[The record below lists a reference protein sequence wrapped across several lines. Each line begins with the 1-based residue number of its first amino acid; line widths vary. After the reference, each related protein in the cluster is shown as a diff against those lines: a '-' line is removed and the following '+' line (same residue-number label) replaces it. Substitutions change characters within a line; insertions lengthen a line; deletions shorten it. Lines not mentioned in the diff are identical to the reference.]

1 MDFVWSRERSR
12 FPDDFYGG
20 GLSGGKTVKQNRLKI
35 IPKWIIMKKSER
47 CDISNEYKGNRRR
60 MLWFWNRMTG

>member
-20 GLSGGKTVKQNRLKI
+20 TIFPELVFTGL
-35 IPKWIIMKKSER
+35 ER
-47 CDISNEYKGNRRR
+47 TN
-60 MLWFWNRMTG
+60 L